1 MADSAVVTAT
11 ELIVVAIAIFLASFV
26 QILAGFGFALLAM
39 PIMTLAIPVEK
50 AVIVSTLLG
59 ILTSTWQFA
68 HLRREADMPLV
79 RRLVI
84 GAFVGMP
91 LGIWVLVAVSDR
103 VLRIALG
110 VSVLVATGLL
120 VRRVSLQ
127 HLGHGFDYVAG
138 FLSGVLNTSLST
150 NGPPLVFDLQARALP
165 PERFRATLVGVFA
178 FSNIVGIALFLSA
191 GKVTGEG
198 LTAAAAALPA
208 WAIGQV
214 SAWPLRRHL
223 HGERFR
229 RLVLG
234 LLFLAGLSAIVAAV
248 R

>member
-1 MADSAVVTAT
+1 VAAT
-11 ELIVVAIAIFLASFV
+11 ELIVVAVAIFVAAFV
-26 QILAGFGFALLAM
+26 QVLAGFGFALLAM
-39 PIMTLAIPVEK
+39 PIMTLAVPVER

-68 HLRREADMPLV
+68 HLRRDADPVLV
-79 RRLVI
+79 RRLVL
-84 GAFVGMP
+84 GAFAGMP
-91 LGIWVLVAVSDR
+91 LGVWLLGAVSDR
-103 VLRIALG
+103 ALRIALG
-110 VSVLVATGLL
+110 IAVLGATALL
-120 VRRVSLQ
+120 VRRVSLG
-127 HLGHGFDYVAG
+127 HLGAPFDYVAG

-150 NGPPLVFDLQARALP
+150 NGPPLVFDLQARGLS

-191 GKVTGEG
+191 GRVTSAGIG
-198 LTAAAAALPA
+198 TAAAALPG
-208 WAIGQV
+208 WVLGQA
-214 SAWPLRRHL
+214 SAWPLRHHL

-234 LLFLAGLSAIVAAV
+234 LLFLAGVSAIVAAL

>member
-1 MADSAVVTAT
+1 MTAT
-11 ELIVVAIAIFLASFV
+11 ELIVVAIAIFVASFV

-39 PIMTLAIPVEK
+39 PIMTLAVPVER

-68 HLRREADMPLV
+68 HLRRDADMGLV
-79 RRLVI
+79 RRLVA

-91 LGIWVLVAVSDR
+91 LGIWLLVVVSDR
-103 VLRIALG
+103 ALRVALG
-110 VSVLVATGLL
+110 VAVLVATGLL

-127 HLGHGFDYVAG
+127 HLGASFDYVAG

-150 NGPPLVFDLQARALP
+150 NGPPLVFDLQSRGLP

-191 GKVTGEG
+191 GKVTSDGVS
-198 LTAAAAALPA
+198 AAAAALPA
-208 WAIGQV
+208 WVLGQA